1 MKTNQKNT
9 STYSYTPRIFIPK
22 DSFRDLVKLKKIII
36 NSVIHMYVY
45 IIKLYVYL

>member
-1 MKTNQKNT
+1 MKTKQKNT
-9 STYSYTPRIFIPK
+9 STYTPRIFIPK